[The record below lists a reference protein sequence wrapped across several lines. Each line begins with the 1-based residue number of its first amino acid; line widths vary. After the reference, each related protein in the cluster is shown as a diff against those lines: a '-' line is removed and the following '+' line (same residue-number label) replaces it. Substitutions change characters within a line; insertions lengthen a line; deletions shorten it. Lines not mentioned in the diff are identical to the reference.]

1 MPYSITCLTKILT
14 LAIALVLFI
23 SVCVLCEFAMLP
35 DFYMLLSLS
44 AKKGTLFL
52 LKGQLNTSGI
62 KIIKDL
68 TICLPLHYFT

>member
-23 SVCVLCEFAMLP
+23 SVCVLCEFGMLP
-35 DFYMLLSLS
+35 DFYMLLSIS

-52 LKGQLNTSGI
+52 LKGQLNTSES
-62 KIIKDL
+62 KAVR
-68 TICLPLHYFT
+68 